1 MNSSLFYITLK
12 NVLHLKELS
21 FLTSRTLEENLRY
34 CGAVMGRRSAQIR
47 CRKGKLEFV
56 SRQIRNKIKRKIN
69 ETKTLLHR
77 KPVNSKNNTGI
88 WKTIYRIL
96 GSLASLPLLAKS
108 TYFSIILLNVSQG
121 NHLLNS

>member
-21 FLTSRTLEENLRY
+21 LLISRSPEENLRH

-47 CRKGKLEFV
+47 CRKGKLEFLA
-56 SRQIRNKIKRKIN
+56 RQIRNKIKRKKN

-77 KPVNSKNNTGI
+77 KLVNSKNNTGI

-96 GSLASLPLLAKS
+96 APLPSKEMLIKS
-108 TYFSIILLNVSQG
+108 TYFSIILLNVSRG
-121 NHLLNS
+121 NHLLNF